1 MHTASK
7 FLIAVLV
14 LLLAIMGVAFAAGS
28 DVQAKYFDRGVA
40 RIHSG
45 STYVDVSAATY
56 TSYVTLLTI
65 EPVDGFAISEC
76 QVHLDLDTGD
86 DAQSFAVGYTSETI
100 QFAVARK
107 IQGQWRICQERETAT
122 VAGTAAANRMVT
134 LDIGTVGP
142 DEDVRVYVTVS
153 TEQTDIEV
161 GYVCEYFSPELAT
174 FTDVTN

>member
-1 MHTASK
+1 MNTGKKILLGVA
-7 FLIAVLV
+7 
-14 LLLAIMGVAFAAGS
+14 LLLAALVGVAWAAGT
-28 DVQAKYFDRGVA
+28 DVEAKHFDRGVA

-45 STYVDVSAATY
+45 STYIDVSAATY

-65 EPVDGFAISEC
+65 EPADNFAISHC

-100 QFAVARK
+100 RFAVARK
-107 IQGQWRICQERETAT
+107 IQGQWRIDTERQSAT

-134 LDIGTVGP
+134 LDVGIIGP
-142 DEDVRVYVTVS
+142 DEDVRIYVTVS
-153 TEQTDIEV
+153 TEQTDVEI
-161 GYVCEYFSPELAT
+161 GYVCEYLSAERAT